1 MAAVLAYER
10 GLLQNAS
17 QRKNLSWDQDSYV
30 QAVTRKLSEIRIGVL
45 GLGCI
50 GENVAQS
57 FVSFGCEV
65 WAYDKDQT
73 RGEELRGIKLC
84 TDMNSLLSQSDYL
97 IVAVSDNENKD
108 LISGKEFMRMNKGIC
123 IVNVSRGSVVNED
136 AMIKAIAQGEI
147 RGAILDVLNKEPIS
161 RFSKIRRLPNIVITP
176 HIAGN
181 IDLVYQDIARHF
193 KGTIINRINV

>member
-1 MAAVLAYER
+1 
-10 GLLQNAS
+10 
-17 QRKNLSWDQDSYV
+17 
-30 QAVTRKLSEIRIGVL
+30 
-45 GLGCI
+45 
-50 GENVAQS
+50 
-57 FVSFGCEV
+57 
-65 WAYDKDQT
+65 
-73 RGEELRGIKLC
+73 
-84 TDMNSLLSQSDYL
+84 
-97 IVAVSDNENKD
+97 
-108 LISGKEFMRMNKGIC
+108 MRMNKGIC